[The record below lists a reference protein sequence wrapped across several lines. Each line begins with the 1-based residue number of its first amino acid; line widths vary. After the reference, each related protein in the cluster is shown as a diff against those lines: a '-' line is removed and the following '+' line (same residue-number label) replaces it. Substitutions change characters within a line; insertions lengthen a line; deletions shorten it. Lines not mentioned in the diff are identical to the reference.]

1 MHTTAALVATTAL
14 TALAL
19 LQLGLAFGA
28 PWGRLVWGG
37 QHAGRLPG
45 RLRVGS
51 AVSIALYGVFAA
63 VLLDRAGV
71 VDLLPDG
78 VARVGTWVLVGYFAL
93 GVLLNGIS
101 RSPAERAVMTPTTL
115 VLAACALVVALEPRG

>member
-1 MHTTAALVATTAL
+1 VHTTAAQVATTVLAAL
-14 TALAL
+14 AVLQLALAL
-19 LQLGLAFGA
+19 GA

-37 QHAGRLPG
+37 QHDGRLPG

-51 AVSIALYGVFAA
+51 AVSLALYGVFAA

-78 VARVGTWVLVGYFAL
+78 VARVGTWVLVVYFAL
-93 GVLLNGIS
+93 GVLLNGLS
-101 RSPAERAVMTPTTL
+101 RSPAERAVMTPATL
-115 VLAACALVVALEPRG
+115 VLAACALVVALAPRG